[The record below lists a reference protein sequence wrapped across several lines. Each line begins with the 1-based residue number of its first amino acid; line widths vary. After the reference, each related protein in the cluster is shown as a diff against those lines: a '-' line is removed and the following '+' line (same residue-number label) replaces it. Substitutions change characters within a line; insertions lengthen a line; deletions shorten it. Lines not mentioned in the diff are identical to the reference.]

1 MNIVSPGKKYFR
13 SLKSLPLNTIGGTG
27 FYLEDIF
34 NMDYSEKWGVDV
46 EEAVKL
52 ALMDLK
58 CSRDEVEV
66 TVLEQP
72 SKGFFGI
79 GSKLAKVR
87 VEKKKTEGKEAA
99 DDIYDEA
106 AINAAKSV
114 SESAAEQKPKE
125 KFKDKPHTKDN
136 NKRNRKNKNRNE
148 KKSGEHKRD
157 LAESSLNI
165 EVVDKSKLQ
174 DVEEHEALDFL
185 KDITEKMGL
194 NLGFSVKAGD
204 DVVYIEMDG
213 KDSGTIIGKRGQTL
227 DSIQYLTS
235 LVINKDRDKYIK
247 VVIDAENYRAKRQKT
262 LEQLANRL
270 AAKVVKTKKYVRL
283 EPMNPYERKIIHA
296 TLQQNPDV
304 STRSEGEEPY
314 RRVVIELKK

>member
-1 MNIVSPGKKYFR
+1 M
-13 SLKSLPLNTIGGTG
+13 NTIGGTG

-87 VEKKKTEGKEAA
+87 VEKKKTEEKEAA

-157 LAESSLNI
+157 FAESSLNI

>member
-1 MNIVSPGKKYFR
+1 M
-13 SLKSLPLNTIGGTG
+13 NTIGGTG

-87 VEKKKTEGKEAA
+87 VEKKKTEEKEAA

-204 DVVYIEMDG
+204 DVVYIDMDG

-270 AAKVVKTKKYVRL
+270 AAIVVKTKKYVRL

>member
-1 MNIVSPGKKYFR
+1 M
-13 SLKSLPLNTIGGTG
+13 
-27 FYLEDIF
+27 
-34 NMDYSEKWGVDV
+34 DV

-87 VEKKKTEGKEAA
+87 VEKKKTEEKEAA

-114 SESAAEQKPKE
+114 SENAAEQKPKE

-204 DVVYIEMDG
+204 DVVYIEMAG

-296 TLQQNPDV
+296 TLQQNLTSAQGAKV
-304 STRSEGEEPY
+304 KSHTEE
-314 RRVVIELKK
+314 L

>member
-1 MNIVSPGKKYFR
+1 M
-13 SLKSLPLNTIGGTG
+13 NTIGGTG
-27 FYLEDIF
+27 LYLEDIF

-87 VEKKKTEGKEAA
+87 VEKKKTEEKEAA

>member
-1 MNIVSPGKKYFR
+1 M
-13 SLKSLPLNTIGGTG
+13 NTIGGTG

-87 VEKKKTEGKEAA
+87 VEKKKTEEKEAA

-136 NKRNRKNKNRNE
+136 NKRNRKNKNRHE

>member
-1 MNIVSPGKKYFR
+1 MAKAVRKYN
-13 SLKSLPLNTIGGTG
+13 KI
-27 FYLEDIF
+27 
-34 NMDYSEKWGVDV
+34 
-46 EEAVKL
+46 
-52 ALMDLK
+52 
-58 CSRDEVEV
+58 
-66 TVLEQP
+66 
-72 SKGFFGI
+72 
-79 GSKLAKVR
+79 
-87 VEKKKTEGKEAA
+87 KEAA

>member
-87 VEKKKTEGKEAA
+87 VEKKKTEEKEAA

-125 KFKDKPHTKDN
+125 KFKDRPHTKDN
-136 NKRNRKNKNRNE
+136 NKRNRKNRNRNE
-148 KKSGEHKRD
+148 KKSVEHKRD

-165 EVVDKSKLQ
+165 EVVDKSKLK

>member
-1 MNIVSPGKKYFR
+1 
-13 SLKSLPLNTIGGTG
+13 
-27 FYLEDIF
+27 
-34 NMDYSEKWGVDV
+34 MDYSEKWGVDV

-87 VEKKKTEGKEAA
+87 VEKKKTEEKEAA

-185 KDITEKMGL
+185 KDICLLYTSNSFDMTTDDPASCTEADTVFCML
-194 NLGFSVKAGD
+194 IS
-204 DVVYIEMDG
+204 
-213 KDSGTIIGKRGQTL
+213 
-227 DSIQYLTS
+227 
-235 LVINKDRDKYIK
+235 
-247 VVIDAENYRAKRQKT
+247 
-262 LEQLANRL
+262 
-270 AAKVVKTKKYVRL
+270 
-283 EPMNPYERKIIHA
+283 
-296 TLQQNPDV
+296 
-304 STRSEGEEPY
+304 RSEAVSV
-314 RRVVIELKK
+314 RVPS

>member
-1 MNIVSPGKKYFR
+1 M
-13 SLKSLPLNTIGGTG
+13 NTIGGTG

-87 VEKKKTEGKEAA
+87 VEKKKTEEKEAA

-114 SESAAEQKPKE
+114 SESAAQQKPKE

-165 EVVDKSKLQ
+165 EVVDKSKLK

>member
-1 MNIVSPGKKYFR
+1 
-13 SLKSLPLNTIGGTG
+13 
-27 FYLEDIF
+27 
-34 NMDYSEKWGVDV
+34 MDYSEKWGVDV

-87 VEKKKTEGKEAA
+87 VEKKKTEEKEAA

-114 SESAAEQKPKE
+114 YESAAEQKPKE

>member
-87 VEKKKTEGKEAA
+87 VEKKKTEEKEAA

-106 AINAAKSV
+106 AINAVKSV

-194 NLGFSVKAGD
+194 NLGFSVKAGY

>member
-1 MNIVSPGKKYFR
+1 
-13 SLKSLPLNTIGGTG
+13 
-27 FYLEDIF
+27 
-34 NMDYSEKWGVDV
+34 MDYSEKWGVDV

-87 VEKKKTEGKEAA
+87 VEKKKTEEKEAA

-270 AAKVVKTKKYVRL
+270 AAKVVKTKKSVRL

>member
-1 MNIVSPGKKYFR
+1 M
-13 SLKSLPLNTIGGTG
+13 NTIGGTG

-87 VEKKKTEGKEAA
+87 VEKKKTEEKEAA

-125 KFKDKPHTKDN
+125 KFKDKPHTKDH

>member
-1 MNIVSPGKKYFR
+1 
-13 SLKSLPLNTIGGTG
+13 
-27 FYLEDIF
+27 
-34 NMDYSEKWGVDV
+34 MDYSEKWGVDV

-58 CSRDEVEV
+58 LSRDEVEV

-87 VEKKKTEGKEAA
+87 VEKKKEEKKE
-99 DDIYDEA
+99 IP
-106 AINAAKSV
+106 
-114 SESAAEQKPKE
+114 AAEILEKEEHEENLQQEKSEEPKE
-125 KFKDKPHTKDN
+125 KTDN
-136 NKRNRKNKNRNE
+136 KEYKNNRKNRN
-148 KKSGEHKRD
+148 KKDNKAGTAENNEE
-157 LAESSLNI
+157 ESSLNI
-165 EVVDKSKLQ
+165 EVVNKSELE

-185 KDITEKMGL
+185 KDVTEKMGL
-194 NLGFSVKAGD
+194 TLSFDVKAGKD
-204 DVVYIEMDG
+204 IVYIEMSG

-235 LVINKDRDKYIK
+235 LVINKNSEKYIK

-270 AAKVVKTKKYVRL
+270 AAKVIRNKKYVRL

-296 TLQQNPDV
+296 TLQQNPEIN
-304 STRSEGEEPY
+304 TRSEVEEPY

>member
-1 MNIVSPGKKYFR
+1 M
-13 SLKSLPLNTIGGTG
+13 NTIGGTG

-87 VEKKKTEGKEAA
+87 VEKKKTEEKEAA

-114 SESAAEQKPKE
+114 YESAAEQKPKE

>member
-1 MNIVSPGKKYFR
+1 M
-13 SLKSLPLNTIGGTG
+13 NTIGGTG

-87 VEKKKTEGKEAA
+87 VEKKKTEEKEAA

-270 AAKVVKTKKYVRL
+270 PAKVVKTKKYVRL

>member
-1 MNIVSPGKKYFR
+1 M
-13 SLKSLPLNTIGGTG
+13 NTIGGTG

-87 VEKKKTEGKEAA
+87 VEKKKTEEKEAV

>member
-1 MNIVSPGKKYFR
+1 M
-13 SLKSLPLNTIGGTG
+13 NTIGGTG

-66 TVLEQP
+66 TVLEKP

-87 VEKKKTEGKEAA
+87 VEKKKTEEKEAA

>member
-1 MNIVSPGKKYFR
+1 M
-13 SLKSLPLNTIGGTG
+13 NTIGGTG

-87 VEKKKTEGKEAA
+87 VEKKKTEEKEPAE
-99 DDIYDEA
+99 DIYDDA
-106 AINAAKSV
+106 AVNAATSV

-136 NKRNRKNKNRNE
+136 NKRNRKNKNRTE

-157 LAESSLNI
+157 FAESSLDI
-165 EVVDKSKLQ
+165 EVVDKSKLK

-304 STRSEGEEPY
+304 NTRSEGEEPY

>member
-1 MNIVSPGKKYFR
+1 MNIVSHGKKYFR

-87 VEKKKTEGKEAA
+87 VEKKKTEEKEAA

-114 SESAAEQKPKE
+114 SENAAEQKPKE

-204 DVVYIEMDG
+204 DVVYIEMAG

>member
-1 MNIVSPGKKYFR
+1 M
-13 SLKSLPLNTIGGTG
+13 NTIGGTG

-87 VEKKKTEGKEAA
+87 VEKKKTEEKEAA

-114 SESAAEQKPKE
+114 SESAAEQKSKE